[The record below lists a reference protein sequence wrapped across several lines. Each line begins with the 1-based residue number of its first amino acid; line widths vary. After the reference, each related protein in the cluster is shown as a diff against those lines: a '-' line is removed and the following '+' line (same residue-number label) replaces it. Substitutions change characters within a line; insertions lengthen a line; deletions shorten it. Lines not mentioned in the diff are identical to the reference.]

1 MRLEDQILSG
11 LIYIDEYARKIIPFL
26 KVEYFEH
33 RTDRVVAEEIVKH
46 FNEYNKHI
54 SREALLIELSNR
66 NDISAKESLD
76 VEKIVKGLKQTDTA
90 IEWLVDSTESFFKK
104 RAVYNA
110 ILESIQVIQGENTK
124 LSEDSI
130 PGILQEAL
138 SVSFDTN
145 VGHDYLE
152 DAESRYDFY
161 HLKEEGIPFD
171 LELLN
176 KITGG
181 VGLRKSTLTAIA
193 SRTGGGKS
201 LMMCHVAAST
211 LMQGKNVLYI
221 SMEMSEERIAERID
235 ANLFNTEIQNLRYL
249 PESTFK
255 SRVDGIKNK
264 TQGRLIVKE
273 YPTGAAH
280 AGHFRALIEEL
291 KQKKN
296 FIPDLIIVDYINICA
311 SQRIRANANANSYTL
326 IKSIAEEL
334 RAIAQEYKVPMLTA
348 TQLNRCL
355 DPSTEVISKTHG
367 KMEIKD
373 VDIGDFLYSNNGW
386 NKVLD
391 KFSSVQ
397 KMYKVT
403 TTSGKQIVCSGNHLF
418 PVYDNKN
425 EETLVT
431 INSGLSVGSK
441 IKIL

>member
-1 MRLEDQILSG
+1 MENGFLELDLPVAHVEH
-11 LIYIDEYARKIIPFL
+11 LIKIFDVQVESADGWFPVTDFVHKGHWDEYVLETEDGINRVRVSGGHL
-26 KVEYFEH
+26 FE
-33 RTDRVVAEEIVKH
+33 TETGWQ
-46 FNEYNKHI
+46 
-54 SREALLIELSNR
+54 
-66 NDISAKESLD
+66 SADDLESLSPH
-76 VEKIVKGLKQTDTA
+76 A
-90 IEWLVDSTESFFKK
+90 FKVLTTTGYK
-104 RAVYNA
+104 NA
-110 ILESIQVIQGENTK
+110 RVFKTGN
-124 LSEDSI
+124 SI
-130 PGILQEAL
+130 PIVDITVDHENHRYFTEG
-138 SVSFDTN
+138 VSSHN
-145 VGHDYLE
+145 
-152 DAESRYDFY
+152 
-161 HLKEEGIPFD
+161 
-171 LELLN
+171 
-176 KITGG
+176 
-181 VGLRKSTLTAIA
+181 
-193 SRTGGGKS
+193 TGGGKS

-373 VDIGDFLYSNNGW
+373 VEIGDFLYSNNGW
-386 NKVLD
+386 NKVQD

-403 TTSGKQIVCSGNHLF
+403 TKSGKRIICSSNHLF
-418 PVYDNKN
+418 PVYDDKN

-431 INSGLSVGSK
+431 INGGLSVGSK